1 VKNKNIVKR
10 FSFSDEER
18 RKLENIQIGI
28 INAEATSDGLHIY
41 KNALLAGVY
50 KRCGIDGEPKKGYSK
65 SIRYNLRENLIEY
78 TEAFIEKKDGKN

>member
-1 VKNKNIVKR
+1 MKNKNIVKR
-10 FSFSDEER
+10 FSFSDEEK
-18 RKLENIQIGI
+18 RKLDKIHAGI
-28 INAEATSDGLHIY
+28 EIAEATSDGLHIY

-50 KRCGIDGEPKKGYSK
+50 KRCGIDGEPRKGYSK